1 MRVSQVIR
9 RFLVPSFIVTLLAA
23 MRWRCFISP
32 RAEVELS
39 ENLSIA
45 KGTQI
50 SSFTKI
56 KSAGGPLTIGTNV
69 SIGASCFISSDR
81 GGIEIGDDALISPLV
96 AIVGG
101 NYRYD
106 RLDVP
111 IRAQGTVSKGIRIG
125 QNVWIGTGAVILDG
139 AYIGD
144 GAIIAASSVV
154 AGRLPANSVAEGNP
168 ATVIF
173 TRR

>member
-1 MRVSQVIR
+1 MRLGKIIR
-9 RFLVPSFIVTLLAA
+9 RFLVPSFVVTLSGLV
-23 MRWRCFISP
+23 RWRCMIST

-39 ENLSIA
+39 KNLDVGR
-45 KGTQI
+45 GTQI

-56 KSAGGPLTIGTNV
+56 KSAGGVLRIGERV
-69 SIGASCFISSDR
+69 SIGANCFLSSDR
-81 GGIEIGDDALISPLV
+81 GGIDIGDDSLISPLV

-111 IRAQGTVSKGIRIG
+111 TREQGTTSRGIRIG
-125 QNVWIGTGAVILDG
+125 NNVWIGAGAVVLDG
-139 AYIGD
+139 ADIGD
-144 GAIIAASSVV
+144 GAIIAARSVV
-154 AGRLPANSVAEGNP
+154 AGVIPENSIAQGDPAA
-168 ATVIF
+168 VIF